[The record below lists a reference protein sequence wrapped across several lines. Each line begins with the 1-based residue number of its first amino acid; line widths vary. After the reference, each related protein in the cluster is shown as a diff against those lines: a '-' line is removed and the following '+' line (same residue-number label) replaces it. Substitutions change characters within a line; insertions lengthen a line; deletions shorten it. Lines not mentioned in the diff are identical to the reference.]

1 MGSAAQGNRSGPALK
16 QASGIFLVILS
27 ALAAGCACRELT
39 LERLRTDNPRVQAA
53 TIAEVARAGDPSMV
67 PELINLLE
75 SQDEGVRFMAAAGL
89 HQLTGQNFGCQ
100 FAKPGERQALVAKW
114 RQWWASQQKGEPA
127 QQG

>member
-1 MGSAAQGNRSGPALK
+1 LK
-16 QASGIFLVILS
+16 QAIGIFLVILS
-27 ALAAGCACRELT
+27 ALAAGCASRERT

-67 PELINLLE
+67 PELINLLDA
-75 SQDEGVRFMAAAGL
+75 QDEGVRFMAAAGL
-89 HQLTGQNFGCQ
+89 HRLTGQNFGCQ